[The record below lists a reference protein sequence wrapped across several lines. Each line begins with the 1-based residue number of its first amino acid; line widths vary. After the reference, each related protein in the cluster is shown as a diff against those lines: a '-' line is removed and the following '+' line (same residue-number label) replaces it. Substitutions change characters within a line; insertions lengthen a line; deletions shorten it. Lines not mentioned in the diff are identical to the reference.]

1 MTFLYF
7 CDYEGRFLILNVLSM
22 AMSLRTISGGIW
34 TVVLPFEPIARN
46 VFLTSA
52 KFVLNDFFQAWTRFS
67 RRASRFCSRCSCC
80 GIPFTCRGHFVETQE
95 GINMVT
101 SITIFIWL
109 FPWTWRIFCWNWLTL
124 MTSPLSLSS
133 QPPSSKE
140 LNRWSRSFWLSST
153 TLESAFAASSADS
166 KEAILAIKSWTRHW

>member
-22 AMSLRTISGGIW
+22 AMSLRPISGGIG
-34 TVVLPFEPIARN
+34 TVVLPFEPIAQM
-46 VFLTSA
+46 FFSLLPS
-52 KFVLNDFFQAWTRFS
+52 LYLMIFFQAWTRFS

-80 GIPFTCRGHFVETQE
+80 GIPFTCWGDFVETQE
-95 GINMVT
+95 GKGIDMVT
-101 SITIFIWL
+101 SITIFLWQ

-133 QPPSSKE
+133 QPPSSKDPT
-140 LNRWSRSFWLSST
+140 RWSRSFWLSST

-166 KEAILAIKSWTRHW
+166 KEAILAMKS